1 MYIYLWPMALQVQA
15 FDDIGSEIWLLKFCE
30 KLCFNR
36 YVALF
41 HLVWRGFYLLL
52 DVSPVVLLMEP
63 VQDAHLEMYQ
73 SSFGDV
79 PKLARMCWAAPKVY
93 CRQIKSSLGSMI
105 STLGSIN
112 QSLTMILGASD
123 EEAPDEPPSKRPRTS
138 DPTCERW
145 VIPGTC
151 CFLYFGGFFLQN
163 KAKIPIK
170 TRGPIWVPG
179 IYYIRS

>member
-1 MYIYLWPMALQVQA
+1 MALQVQA

-73 SSFGDV
+73 SLRECVELLQSN
-79 PKLARMCWAAPKVY
+79 
-93 CRQIKSSLGSMI
+93 CRQIKSSRDSMI
-105 STLGSIN
+105 STLGSTNPMFAFVSWQGWAWQALWMALFCENN

-138 DPTCERW
+138 DPPTRDELYLE
-145 VIPGTC
+145 PGDV
-151 CFLYFGGFFLQN
+151 LYFGG
-163 KAKIPIK
+163 
-170 TRGPIWVPG
+170 
-179 IYYIRS
+179 